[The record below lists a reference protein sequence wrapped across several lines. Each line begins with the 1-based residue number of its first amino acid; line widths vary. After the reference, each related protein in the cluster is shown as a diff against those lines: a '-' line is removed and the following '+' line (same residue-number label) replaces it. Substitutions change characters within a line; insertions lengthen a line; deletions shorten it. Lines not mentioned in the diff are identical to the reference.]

1 MTMTSAPW
9 MVGQYTSPSNLHET
23 AGYGHCSQGC
33 TIDTSRWT
41 PRRSHPTVHPCLQRS
56 CRGWKMQ
63 HGNHAEPSSFCW
75 FWAVAIWLFLKLPL
89 SVGCSEHLGGSWDEP
104 WWTAKFTYGGGFP
117 KTIRPSIWWHQDRFR
132 SDCPSCPGSHSTAR
146 CDRMNTCS
154 DRTPV
159 HYSWQQGTSPQT
171 C

>member
-23 AGYGHCSQGC
+23 AMATAHRAPSTRLGGLLGGVIRLFIRACSGHA
-33 TIDTSRWT
+33 
-41 PRRSHPTVHPCLQRS
+41 
-56 CRGWKMQ
+56 RGWKMQ

-75 FWAVAIWLFLKLPL
+75 FWAIAIWLFLELPL

-132 SDCPSCPGSHSTAR
+132 SNCPSCPGSHSTAR

-159 HYSWQQGTSPQT
+159 HYSWQQGASPQT